1 MLNGYADAMPVF
13 TKFLKPPFALLRKL
27 GHLSVVYVDDI
38 YLQGK
43 RFLECMH
50 NLDHTVALLQALGFT
65 IHVDK
70 PQLITTQMMTLLSF
84 VIDSTMTVKLAE
96 TN

>member
-27 GHLSVVYVDDI
+27 GHLSVVYVDDT

-43 RFLECMH
+43 SFLECMH
-50 NLDHTVALLQALGFT
+50 NLDHTVA
-65 IHVDK
+65 HVDK
-70 PQLITTQMMTLLSF
+70 PQLITTQMMTLLGF
-84 VIDSTMTVKLAE
+84 VIDSTMTIKLAE
-96 TN
+96 TS